1 MIKIEVFLESLF
13 IIWISFYLLSKK
25 KLILN
30 QKFSVTEKVQK
41 CFVEINRLFVV
52 LRKTYK
58 GKKICFKRISSFPGG
73 EIVKSSRH
81 LLNTNFLFNLCYLV
95 MISRWMRKDFL
106 LLECEFWIST
116 NNLGLR
122 RVKKIILTKI
132 WAWIY
137 SLWNQ
142 SQDRSKLYQNAYL
155 NFNCKFQFCLFSRK
169 TRSSILIEEIWKW
182 NWSIIQFRGFC
193 FSWVRRQTIILNWMA

>member
-1 MIKIEVFLESLF
+1 MKSNKTGQIDDQNWSISRKSFHNLNFL
-13 IIWISFYLLSKK
+13 LLTKQK

-30 QKFSVTEKVQK
+30 QKFSITEKIQK

-81 LLNTNFLFNLCYLV
+81 LLNTNFLFNLCCLV

-106 LLECEFWIST
+106 LWNANWGFQ
-116 NNLGLR
+116 R
-122 RVKKIILTKI
+122 II
-132 WAWIY
+132 
-137 SLWNQ
+137 
-142 SQDRSKLYQNAYL
+142 
-155 NFNCKFQFCLFSRK
+155 
-169 TRSSILIEEIWKW
+169 
-182 NWSIIQFRGFC
+182 
-193 FSWVRRQTIILNWMA
+193 